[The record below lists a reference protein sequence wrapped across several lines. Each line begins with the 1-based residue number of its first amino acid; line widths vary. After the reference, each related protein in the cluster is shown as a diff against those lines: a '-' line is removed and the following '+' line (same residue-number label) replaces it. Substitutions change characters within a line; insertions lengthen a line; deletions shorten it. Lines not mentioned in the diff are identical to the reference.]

1 MKTPALLSSTVAT
14 LAGFVALAAANAE
27 LTAALRGEVIF
38 AVLSSLALLGLAGRD
53 LLRRRAPL
61 ALPARPAAA
70 MGRPGL
76 ANRPRPHAV
85 RRCSAIVE
93 HAA

>member
-1 MKTPALLSSTVAT
+1 MKTPAFLSATVAT
-14 LAGFVALAAANAE
+14 LTGCALLAAAN
-27 LTAALRGEVIF
+27 TAPAASLRGEVVF
-38 AVLSSLALLGLAGRD
+38 AGLFCLALLGLAGRD

-70 MGRPGL
+70 VTRPGL
-76 ANRPRPHAV
+76 AGPPRPRAV
-85 RRCSAIVE
+85 RRCSALVE